1 VTVQETSDGIQSR
14 IESRLAERVRSAP
27 APFFPDPAVPV
38 RFNFDQG
45 IPAPESYPVDDLADY
60 ASKAIRSG
68 GIAACEYA
76 AGGMEEMGKGY
87 LGLREVLAERV
98 SRRDGGPFTRKNVL
112 LANGSS
118 NALSL
123 CAAAL
128 LDPGDGVIVESLSY
142 PFMLKYLAGRGA
154 DVRTV
159 PIDDDGMDIDA
170 VEAQLEAFRAEGVTP
185 KLIYTIATFQVPT
198 GTVLSLERRRRLVQ
212 LAAEWNVFV
221 IEDNCYYD
229 MYLDVPPPP
238 TLLSLDTAG
247 LVIQTDSFSKILAPG
262 LRIGYATAHE
272 TIIDALATVREDHGV
287 NQMLPRLLESY
298 MNDGMLEPHIARAR
312 AINRAKRDAAL
323 AALNE
328 HCIPWVS
335 FRVPNGGIYFWL
347 EISPDINL
355 EQVSAHMEAEG
366 VACRPGE
373 RFTGD
378 TSGRQFLRM
387 AFLPVP
393 ADELVRGVEA
403 MGRAL
408 KASATG

>member
-1 VTVQETSDGIQSR
+1 MTVHETSDGIQER
-14 IESRLAERVRSAP
+14 IETRLSERVRSAP
-27 APFFPDPAVPV
+27 APFFPDPSVPV

-60 ASKAIRSG
+60 AAKAIRSG

-87 LGLREVLAERV
+87 LGLRDVLADRL
-98 SRRDGGPFTRKNVL
+98 SGRDGGPFTRQNVL

-142 PFMLKYLAGRGA
+142 PFMLKYLNGRGA

-159 PIDDDGMDIDA
+159 PIDDDGMDVDA

-198 GTVLSLERRRRLVQ
+198 GTVLSLERRQRLVD

-238 TLLSLDTAG
+238 TLLSLDRAG

-262 LRIGYATAHE
+262 LRVGYATAHE
-272 TIIDALATVREDHGV
+272 TIIEALATVREDHGI

-298 MNDGMLEPHIARAR
+298 INDGMLEPHIERAR
-312 AINRAKRDAAL
+312 AINRAKSDAAL
-323 AALNE
+323 VALNE
-328 HCIPWVS
+328 HCTQWLT

-347 EISPDINL
+347 EISPTSIWSRSVPTWNPRAWPAGRG
-355 EQVSAHMEAEG
+355 SASPGTPAAASSSAWPSCPCPSTSWCG
-366 VACRPGE
+366 ASRPW
-373 RFTGD
+373 
-378 TSGRQFLRM
+378 
-387 AFLPVP
+387 A
-393 ADELVRGVEA
+393 VR
-403 MGRAL
+403 
-408 KASATG
+408 